1 MYKLLFEVAPT
12 EVKGSE
18 EVALESVH
26 DAMLADYELNLNPIR
41 CKYSM
46 KVGEDF
52 QHVAGLF
59 EMDWIRL
66 FALNPTHISPE
77 SAVTNV
83 MKSSLPVHLT

>member
-1 MYKLLFEVAPT
+1 MLFEVATT
-12 EVKGSE
+12 EVWGSG
-18 EVALESVH
+18 EVAQESVH
-26 DAMLADYELNLNPIR
+26 DALLPDYEINLNPIR

-52 QHVAGLF
+52 RHVAGLF

-83 MKSSLPVHLT
+83 IITM